1 MQPILVQAAPATSTD
16 PLQLLLQYGVLGIF
30 AVLMIIYTRGSIA
43 RERDKSDQSQ
53 AQVDKLNEFIRV
65 ELLPKQV
72 ETAML
77 HRQVAEALEQA
88 VNVIQEMK
96 IRENIA
102 RQQHLLPPPDHHSG
116 PPRG

>member
-1 MQPILVQAAPATSTD
+1 MQLRLVLAAEQQAASTD

-30 AVLMIIYTRGSIA
+30 AVLLIIYTRGSIA
-43 RERDKSDQSQ
+43 REREKYDQ
-53 AQVDKLNEFIRV
+53 AQKQVEELNSFIRT

-88 VNVIQEMK
+88 VQIIQEMK
-96 IRENIA
+96 IRESIA
-102 RQQHLLPPPDHHSG
+102 RNTPPDSG
-116 PPRG
+116 GFRG